1 MQVTALRSWE
11 RGCCSKNGWGK
22 LTSHSL
28 GEETRRQE
36 VTSKATDQ
44 TGRPLLSH
52 MCPSPSHISP
62 SPASHIFP
70 SSSSHTPPFSISFR
84 ISPSFAY
91 YSSLSSPSH
100 ISPSFASRISPPS
113 SPSHISPSSPFLTF
127 PSASPICHPPSPPPP
142 HIPRRNRCAGRAS
155 ATEPFNHHP
164 LKGTDEVEE
173 RSK

>member
-36 VTSKATDQ
+36 VTSKATVQ

-100 ISPSFASRISPPS
+100 ISPS
-113 SPSHISPSSPFLTF
+113 SPFHTS

-142 HIPRRNRCAGRAS
+142 HIPRRKGCAGRAS

>member
-11 RGCCSKNGWGK
+11 TGCCSKNGWGK

-113 SPSHISPSSPFLTF
+113 SPLTSPHPPPFSPFPPPL
-127 PSASPICHPPSPPPP
+127 PSATPPPLP
-142 HIPRRNRCAGRAS
+142 HRISLDG
-155 ATEPFNHHP
+155 
-164 LKGTDEVEE
+164 KGAREGHQQQSLLTTIH
-173 RSK
+173 

>member
-11 RGCCSKNGWGK
+11 TGCCSKNGWGK

-36 VTSKATDQ
+36 VTSKATVQ

-84 ISPSFAY
+84 VSPRPPLSHLFLLRLLLLSFLPL
-91 YSSLSSPSH
+91 SHLSLLCLSHLSPVLPLSH
-100 ISPSFASRISPPS
+100 LPILPLSHLSLRLSHLPP
-113 SPSHISPSSPFLTF
+113 PL
-127 PSASPICHPPSPPPP
+127 PSPTAYPSTERVRGKG
-142 HIPRRNRCAGRAS
+142 ISNRA
-155 ATEPFNHHP
+155 F
-164 LKGTDEVEE
+164 
-173 RSK
+173 